1 MYVCMYTYYP
11 QCDRLE
17 SLSVSLRSSDHV
29 FFRSV
34 FPREQLIPGERVLFY
49 CSIILK
55 CRLSFRKIWGWE
67 AERTVN
73 DLLIEGGELPATMCT
88 FWGVVVCFPCR
99 ECAKSD
105 VIIVTYTRMCI
116 YMYEGLAMIWIEWRC
131 KGG

>member
-1 MYVCMYTYYP
+1 MGVESRT
-11 QCDRLE
+11 DR
-17 SLSVSLRSSDHV
+17 
-29 FFRSV
+29 
-34 FPREQLIPGERVLFY
+34 
-49 CSIILK
+49 K
-55 CRLSFRKIWGWE
+55 RLADR
-67 AERTVN
+67 
-73 DLLIEGGELPATMCT
+73 GGELLATMCT